1 MSSTLNRRTSAVA
14 WGASLAVHSLLTAG
28 VLWYGSR
35 GGMDTGGGDSPERE
49 VGIVL
54 RQSSQPPAPFD
65 SESETESDAVELIET
80 EPSKSTSEGPL
91 PPSPFSDLVAQLMEE
106 RVSGRGPPSSDGG
119 SAAPAQPPPGG
130 GARPKLPIGQAK
142 VRFYGV
148 EGVGSRF
155 VFALDRSISMRG
167 GRLRSAKAELIQS
180 LETLGPSHQFH
191 ILFFNTR
198 VAPIDLAGRGRIAFG
213 TEENKRLAAR
223 RVRGVSA
230 DGGTVRKTALD
241 YALRFGPD
249 VIFFLTD
256 DDTPMSPGEM
266 GEILGQAIGATTIH
280 TVEFGQGPD
289 HGRQNFL
296 TELAAGTGGERCY
309 VDTSRLPR

>member
-1 MSSTLNRRTSAVA
+1 MPAATDRRTSAVA
-14 WGASLAVHSLLTAG
+14 WGASLAVHSLLTASA
-28 VLWYGSR
+28 LWYGSR
-35 GGMDTGGGDSPERE
+35 SGTEAGGDAPQRE

-54 RQSSQPPAPFD
+54 RQSSQPPAPFE
-65 SESETESDAVELIET
+65 SESVTESDAVELMET
-80 EPSKSTSEGPL
+80 EPVETPVDKPL
-91 PPSPFSDLVAQLMEE
+91 PPSPFSDLLTQLIEE
-106 RVSGRGPPSSDGG
+106 KPPGQGPSAAAGGSPPPSE
-119 SAAPAQPPPGG
+119 PPPGG
-130 GARPKLPIGQAK
+130 GGQPKLPIGQAK

-155 VFALDRSISMRG
+155 VFALDRSISMAR

-180 LETLGPSHQFH
+180 LQAIGPSHQFH

-198 VAPIDLAGRGRIAFG
+198 VAPIDLGGRGRIAFG
-213 TEENKRLAAR
+213 TDENKRLAAR

-230 DGGTVRKTALD
+230 DGGTDRKAALD
-241 YALRFGPD
+241 HALRFRPD

-256 DDTPMSPGEM
+256 DDTPMTPGEM
-266 GEILGQAIGATTIH
+266 AEILGDAIGAVTIH

-289 HGRQNFL
+289 HGRKNFL
-296 TELAAGTGGERCY
+296 TELADRTGGQRCY